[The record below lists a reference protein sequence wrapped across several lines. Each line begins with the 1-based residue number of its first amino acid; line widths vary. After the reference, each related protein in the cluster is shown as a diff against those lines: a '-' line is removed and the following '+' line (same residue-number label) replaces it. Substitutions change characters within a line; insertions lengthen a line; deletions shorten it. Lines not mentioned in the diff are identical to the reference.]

1 MYPNLLGQKSFHK
14 MTDEA
19 MARVINITREAYKQ
33 KMKSGRFTPT
43 ECRKYCTYFNKPF
56 EYLFATDE
64 ECGT

>member
-19 MARVINITREAYKQ
+19 MARIIDVSREAYMQ
-33 KMKSGRFTPT
+33 KMKSGRFTPM
-43 ECRKYCTYFNKPF
+43 ECRKFCTYFKKPF
-56 EYLFATDE
+56 EYLFATND